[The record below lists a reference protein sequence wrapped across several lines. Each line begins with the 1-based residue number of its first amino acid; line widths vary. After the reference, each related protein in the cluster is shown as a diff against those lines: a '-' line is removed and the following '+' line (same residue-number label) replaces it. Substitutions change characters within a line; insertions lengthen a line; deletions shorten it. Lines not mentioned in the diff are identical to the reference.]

1 MVKRFI
7 LFASLPIIA
16 AAQSWGTLE
25 NGLYRDKTGVQF
37 TLLPDWVLVSQ
48 APSSAAGAHT
58 VKLRDPAS
66 NTMATVWIKQ
76 RGANPEDIEAMMNQ
90 RLDDK
95 AAQRNNFQNYKYR
108 TESVQHITIGGRPA
122 LSAIADYVRAGQKM
136 VEYLTWVD
144 GEKSRV
150 VFVGRMPASELA
162 NFQPRF
168 DAVIQ
173 SAVVP

>member
-1 MVKRFI
+1 
-7 LFASLPIIA
+7 
-16 AAQSWGTLE
+16 
-25 NGLYRDKTGVQF
+25 
-37 TLLPDWVLVSQ
+37 
-48 APSSAAGAHT
+48 
-58 VKLRDPAS
+58 
-66 NTMATVWIKQ
+66 
-76 RGANPEDIEAMMNQ
+76 
-90 RLDDK
+90 
-95 AAQRNNFQNYKYR
+95 
-108 TESVQHITIGGRPA
+108 VQHITIGGRPA